1 MKGSVFMPDIGL
13 EIKNLNNMIHRH
25 FANLKT
31 TEILNKLTG
40 SNGYIIVYLMNHKDE
55 LITQKNIEEVLGITR
70 STASIVLSNMEK
82 NQLITREVLES
93 DSRIKSIHITEKGKE
108 LYETMTLEKIEFEQK
123 LIKGFTQEEVDLFI
137 SLIKRLKQNIK
148 EEMK

>member
-1 MKGSVFMPDIGL
+1 MKGSAFMSDIGL

-31 TEILNKLTG
+31 TEILNELTG
-40 SNGYIIVYLMNHKDE
+40 SNGYILVYLIEHKDE

-82 NQLITREVLES
+82 NQFITREILQS
-93 DSRIKSIHITEKGKE
+93 DSRVKSIHITSKGKE
-108 LYETMTLEKIEFEQK
+108 LYEMMTLEKIEFEQK
-123 LIKGFTQEEVDLFI
+123 LKKGFTEEEIDQFLNM
-137 SLIKRLKQNIK
+137 IKRMKQNIK
-148 EEMK
+148 EELK

>member
-1 MKGSVFMPDIGL
+1 MKGGIDMSDFGL

-31 TEILNKLTG
+31 TEILNELTG
-40 SNGYIIVYLMNHKDE
+40 SNGYIIIYLMKHQDE

-82 NQLITREVLES
+82 NQLITREVLKT
-93 DSRIKSIHITEKGKE
+93 DSRIKSLHITSKGKE
-108 LYETMTLEKIEFEQK
+108 LYETMTLEKNEFEEK
-123 LIKGFTQEEVDLFI
+123 LKKGFTEAEEELFLSFI
-137 SLIKRLKQNIK
+137 RRIKQNIK
-148 EEMK
+148 EELK

>member
-1 MKGSVFMPDIGL
+1 MSDIGL
-13 EIKNLNNMIHRH
+13 EIKNLNNMIQRY

-55 LITQKNIEEVLGITR
+55 LITQKRIEEVLGITR
-70 STASIVLSNMEK
+70 STASIVLTNMEK
-82 NQLITREVLES
+82 NQLITREILKS

-108 LYETMTLEKIEFEQK
+108 LYETMTCEKIDFEKK
-123 LIKGFTQEEVDLFI
+123 LKKGFTEEEVELFL
-137 SLIKRLKQNIK
+137 SLIKRLKQNVK

>member
-1 MKGSVFMPDIGL
+1 MSDIGL

-31 TEILNKLTG
+31 TEILNELTG
-40 SNGYIIVYLMNHKDE
+40 SNGYILVYLIEHKDE

-82 NQLITREVLES
+82 NQFITREILQS
-93 DSRIKSIHITEKGKE
+93 DSRVKSIHITSKGKE
-108 LYETMTLEKIEFEQK
+108 LYEMMTLEKIEFEQK
-123 LIKGFTQEEVDLFI
+123 LKKGFTEEEIDQFLNM
-137 SLIKRLKQNIK
+137 IKRMKQNIK
-148 EEMK
+148 EVLK

>member
-1 MKGSVFMPDIGL
+1 MPDIGL

>member
-1 MKGSVFMPDIGL
+1 MPDIGL

-40 SNGYIIVYLMNHKDE
+40 SNRYIIVYLINHKDE